1 MAAITIKDVSK
12 RYGITQD
19 TLRYYEQAGMI
30 PPVTR
35 TAGGIRDYQ
44 DGDLAWVELS
54 LCLRGAGLPVEAIAD
69 YVRLAQQGDGTI
81 PDRLALLQRQREVL
95 LERQRQTGAA
105 LERLD
110 YKIARYEDA
119 VKAGTLNWDK
129 EET

>member
-1 MAAITIKDVSK
+1 MAVITIKDVSK

>member
-69 YVRLAQQGDGTI
+69 YVRLAQQGNGTI